1 MGMAAG
7 QARLL
12 SITSRMSDNE
22 LRAQIINNN
31 KMRLATESSQ
41 VSESY
46 VQALNEAQMMFTSY
60 DADNNASYQQ
70 LTFNALTSYNQYN
83 NQYILSNAAGNV
95 LLSEKDAENYRRA
108 NGSVTE
114 FLKAYGLEQSTS
126 YFTGLGKYVEEDG
139 LPFKTGSYDDNGN
152 EVYGYLKGNKDG
164 ATATEL
170 TEYLQAL
177 YEGKLGDTNLHPGYM
192 TAVASEDY
200 NNYISSLNNFQAKSE
215 AYYESIA
222 DKMSNKLES
231 FATDDNNNLSLLLTK
246 TKNATK
252 MEEMNPIMISLSQII
267 TQAKSYSSD
276 AESANKYFDNLQ
288 EQLNNNKGIEIVETI
303 EKGTDNNPSLTRD
316 SLGNLTLTIIDTD
329 YLRTIIKFT
338 ATGATATTEA
348 AKLDKDGNVTRD
360 ENTNEVLY
368 EEPTNYKGTKDEYNY
383 TFCFS
388 NQGDENP
395 VNTIYTV
402 PSSYFNLLK
411 DVPDDW
417 KITEKSPNSLENM
430 QNVTTNVIK
439 SLRSAIYNVWDP
451 NNDAFKD
458 ENDASYSAYIKAGAD
473 LSNQVFGVDV
483 GESNYANLTDIE
495 WIKSIL
501 NNGNINTTDGQKTIS
516 QDKIDAFQKIYDV
529 YQLDCIINTYG
540 EPNYT
545 WIDKNDPNQNGEAKA
560 QWYENLFERIQS
572 GGYKVLQDGL
582 ASSNEWIQFAFES
595 GIVTMEQVDSNKNW
609 QSLIYQ
615 NCSDIT
621 EQTNDTAVAK
631 AEAEYKAAMNKIEN
645 KDKRYDLELKNIDTE
660 HNSLQTEYDSIKTAI
675 DKNIE
680 RTFKLYS

>member
-114 FLKAYGLEQSTS
+114 FLKAYGLEQTTS
-126 YFTGLGKYVEEDG
+126 YFSGLEKYVEKDGDGNVIG
-139 LPFKTGSYDDNGN
+139 LPFKTGSYDDDGK
-152 EVYGYLKGNKDG
+152 ELYGYLQGG
-164 ATATEL
+164 ATEKAL

-177 YEGKLGDTNLHPGYM
+177 YEGKVGDTNLHPGYM

-200 NNYISSLNNFQAKSE
+200 NNYISSLDNFNAKYDAHISTIYDNMQEKFNNLKIGGTGKS
-215 AYYESIA
+215 ITDLQTDITNA
-222 DKMSNKLES
+222 DSQSKMSEVFGNISLMVEEFSKYALTNDDSQAYIQNLKDIIAANSGEYATTICDPKTES
-231 FATDDNNNLSLLLTK
+231 VDRTVEGNTVTIKNSDEDEVFEFTRDAAGKTFSVKSTTKDDDDNPVETVFDKQKENADGTITLENSNGDKITFNKNLFYSNSNNWKVTSQ
-246 TKNATK
+246 TKN
-252 MEEMNPIMISLSQII
+252 
-267 TQAKSYSSD
+267 D
-276 AESANKYFDNLQ
+276 
-288 EQLNNNKGIEIVETI
+288 
-303 EKGTDNNPSLTRD
+303 
-316 SLGNLTLTIIDTD
+316 
-329 YLRTIIKFT
+329 
-338 ATGATATTEA
+338 
-348 AKLDKDGNVTRD
+348 
-360 ENTNEVLY
+360 
-368 EEPTNYKGTKDEYNY
+368 
-383 TFCFS
+383 
-388 NQGDENP
+388 
-395 VNTIYTV
+395 
-402 PSSYFNLLK
+402 
-411 DVPDDW
+411 
-417 KITEKSPNSLENM
+417 LENM
-430 QNVTTNVIK
+430 KKVANDVLN
-439 SLRSAIYNVWDP
+439 SLAKTFSSVWDP
-451 NNDAFKD
+451 KNENFYKKD
-458 ENDASYSAYIKAGAD
+458 STAYKAYVEAGAG
-473 LSNQVFGVDV
+473 LSKQVFGLDI
-483 GESNYANLTDIE
+483 GEANYANLTDIE
-495 WIKSIL
+495 WIKGIL
-501 NNGNINTTDGQKTIS
+501 DSGSVTTTDGSKTIS
-516 QDKIDAFQKIYDV
+516 KDKIDAFQKIYDV
-529 YQLDCIINTYG
+529 YQLDCVMNTYG

-545 WIDKNDPNQNGEAKA
+545 WIDTNDPNKNGEAKA
-560 QWYENLFERIQS
+560 QWYENLFERIQT

-595 GIVTMEQVDSNKNW
+595 GIVTMEQVDSNRNW

>member
-46 VQALNEAQMMFTSY
+46 IQALNEAQLMFTSY

-114 FLKAYGLEQSTS
+114 FLKAYGLEQTTS
-126 YFTGLGKYVEEDG
+126 YFSGLGEYVEKDANGNVIG
-139 LPFKTGSYDDNGN
+139 LPFKTGSYDDDGN
-152 EVYGYLKGNKDG
+152 EVYGYLQGNKAG
-164 ATATEL
+164 ATEAEL

-177 YEGKLGDTNLHPGYM
+177 YEGKLGDTKLHPGYM

-200 NNYISSLNNFQAKSE
+200 NNYISSLDNFNAKYDAYISTIYDNMQEKFNNLKIGGTGKSIT
-215 AYYESIA
+215 ALQTDVSNA
-222 DKMSNKLES
+222 NSQNGMSEVFGNISLMVDEFSKYAL
-231 FATDDNNNLSLLLTK
+231 TDDSAKTYIQNLKDTITANSGEYATTTCDSKTAGAERTVVGNTVTIKNKDGDEVFEFTK
-246 TKNATK
+246 DSAGTTFSVKSTTK
-252 MEEMNPIMISLSQII
+252 
-267 TQAKSYSSD
+267 D
-276 AESANKYFDNLQ
+276 DDDNT
-288 EQLNNNKGIEIVETI
+288 VETVFD
-303 EKGTDNNPSLTRD
+303 KQTTNADGTITLENANGDKITFNKNLFNSNSNN
-316 SLGNLTLTIIDTD
+316 
-329 YLRTIIKFT
+329 
-338 ATGATATTEA
+338 
-348 AKLDKDGNVTRD
+348 
-360 ENTNEVLY
+360 
-368 EEPTNYKGTKDEYNY
+368 
-383 TFCFS
+383 
-388 NQGDENP
+388 
-395 VNTIYTV
+395 
-402 PSSYFNLLK
+402 
-411 DVPDDW
+411 W
-417 KITEKSPNSLENM
+417 KITSQTKNDLENM
-430 QNVTTNVIK
+430 KKVANDVLN
-439 SLRSAIYNVWDP
+439 SLAKTFSSVWDP
-451 NNDAFKD
+451 KNENFYKKD
-458 ENDASYSAYIKAGAD
+458 STVYQTYVKVGAD
-473 LSNQVFGVDV
+473 LSNQVFGIDI
-483 GESNYANLTDIE
+483 GEANYANLTDIE
-495 WIKSIL
+495 WIKSTL
-501 NNGNINTTDGQKTIS
+501 NGGSITTTNGSKAIPK
-516 QDKIDAFQKIYDV
+516 DKIDAFQKIYDV
-529 YQLDCIINTYG
+529 YQLDCVMNTYG

-545 WIDKNDPNQNGEAKA
+545 WIDTNNPNQNGEAKA

-595 GIVTMEQVDSNKNW
+595 GIVTMEQIDSNRNW